1 MVIVWIIFVI
11 ALLILCFMLPSGG
24 GSWVK
29 RDGTIIEWDGEGNS
43 WKLDPDGTLHE
54 YLNDGH

>member
-1 MVIVWIIFVI
+1 
-11 ALLILCFMLPSGG
+11 MLPSGG